1 MSSKPDDTNNAI
13 HVQSV
18 TKTYQIYNKP
28 SDRLKQ
34 QLSFGNKKYYRE
46 FSALKDISFH
56 IGRGETVGII
66 GRNGSGKSTLLQL
79 ICGTLRP
86 TNGTVNVNG
95 RIAALLE
102 LGAGF
107 NMEFT
112 GRENV
117 YLYAAILGLSRKEVD
132 ERFESIAEFAD
143 IGDFIEQP
151 VKTYSSGMYVRLAFA
166 TAINTDP
173 DILIIDEALS
183 VGDSAFQRKCFA
195 RIEQIQERGGT
206 ILFVSHSA
214 ANILQ
219 LCTKAI
225 LLDGG
230 EKILE
235 GRPKFI
241 VNQYQRL
248 MNLSG
253 DNAKLAREEIK
264 TIDPAL
270 ALQEADEAPQ
280 SSKSETKKLQDAH
293 VSLEAYDP
301 NLVSQSR
308 VEYETRGA
316 KIKDLKIINS
326 RHQQVNTLEM
336 GREYT
341 YTYKVHFSED
351 LEKVGFGM
359 LIKTVN
365 GVELSGGTTTRD
377 KTLHLAKVKAG
388 QIVEVSFKFICNLS
402 PGTYFVN
409 AGTSAEVDYERTFMH
424 RILDGLIF
432 HVAHETNM
440 TSTGLVNLLV
450 GPPKTSIIS

>member
-1 MSSKPDDTNNAI
+1 MSSNLDISKPAI
-13 HVQSV
+13 CVKSV
-18 TKTYQIYNKP
+18 TKTYRIYNKP

-34 QLSFGNKKYYRE
+34 HFWRGNKKIGTS
-46 FSALKDISFH
+46 FSAIKNVSFE
-56 IGRGETVGII
+56 IERGQTIGII
-66 GRNGSGKSTLLQL
+66 GRNGSGKSTLLQM
-79 ICGTLRP
+79 ICGTLQP
-86 TNGTVNVNG
+86 TKGRIEIHG

-117 YLYAAILGLSRKEVD
+117 YLYAAILGLTRKEID
-132 ERFESIAEFAD
+132 ARFESIAAFAD

-173 DILIIDEALS
+173 DILIVDEALS

-206 ILFVSHSA
+206 ILFVSHSV

-235 GRPKFI
+235 GRPKFV

-248 MNLSG
+248 MNLTG
-253 DNAKLAREEIK
+253 DNAKMARESIK
-264 TIDPAL
+264 SIDPKLVLENDEL
-270 ALQEADEAPQ
+270 A
-280 SSKSETKKLQDAH
+280 ETKEGLDTDAK
-293 VSLEAYDP
+293 VPMLEAYDP
-301 NLVSQSR
+301 NLKSQSR
-308 VEYETRGA
+308 VEYDSLGA
-316 KIKDLKIINS
+316 KIRDLKILNS
-326 RHQQVNTLEM
+326 RRQQVNTLEM

-341 YTYKVHFSED
+341 YTYMVDFTQTV
-351 LEKVGFGM
+351 EKVGFGM

-365 GVELSGGTTTRD
+365 GVEISGGTTARD
-377 KTLHLAKVKAG
+377 ETLQLAQIKDG
-388 QIVEVSFKFICNLS
+388 QTIEVSFKFMCNLA

-409 AGTSAEVDYERTFMH
+409 AGCSVEIAYERTFIH
-424 RILDGLIF
+424 RILDGIMF
-432 HVAHETNM
+432 QVAHEENLRA
-440 TSTGLVNLLV
+440 TGLVNLQTE
-450 GPPKTSIIS
+450 PPQTSFVFK